1 MQLFH
6 TKLEFSPLTHLKGRT
21 GVNQST
27 AFLKLTKA
35 HALIIHA
42 CTALLFE
49 CFSFGT
55 FVHKKLIQPG
65 DIVIAQIY
73 QIMPVF

>member
-1 MQLFH
+1 MLLFL
-6 TKLEFSPLTHLKGRT
+6 TKMEFSPLTHLKGTT

-27 AFLKLTKA
+27 AFFKLTK
-35 HALIIHA
+35 IHA

-55 FVHKKLIQPG
+55 FVDKKLIQPG
-65 DIVIAQIY
+65 DIMITQIY

>member
-6 TKLEFSPLTHLKGRT
+6 TKMEFSPLTHLKGRT

-27 AFLKLTKA
+27 SFLKLTK
-35 HALIIHA
+35 IHA

-49 CFSFGT
+49 CFSFGM
-55 FVHKKLIQPG
+55 FVDEKLIYPG
-65 DIVIAQIY
+65 DIMITQIY
-73 QIMPVF
+73 RIMPVF